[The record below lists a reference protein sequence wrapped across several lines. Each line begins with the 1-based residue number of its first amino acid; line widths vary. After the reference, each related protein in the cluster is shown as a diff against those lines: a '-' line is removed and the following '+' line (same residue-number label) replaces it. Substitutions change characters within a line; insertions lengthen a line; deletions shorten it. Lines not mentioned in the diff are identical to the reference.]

1 MKVTI
6 RVRLAPFWRSS
17 RTRKPRPERI
27 SPFSIAV
34 KRRGTPPLAVWAM
47 SVLLMIGFM
56 SMSMFAT
63 LSAPPP
69 VQVTID
75 EEDPSQPIVGKVADD
90 CRVMMEERGKLRC
103 LESVEYRE
111 DISGALTVAR
121 TPSTPR

>member
-6 RVRLAPFWRSS
+6 RVRLTPFWRSS

-27 SPFSIAV
+27 RPFPIAV

-69 VQVTID
+69 ARVTID
-75 EEDPSQPIVGKVADD
+75 EENPAQPTVGKVAND
-90 CRVMMEERGKLRC
+90 CRVMLEERGKLRC

-111 DISGALTVAR
+111 DTSGTLIIA
-121 TPSTPR
+121 PRP

>member
-1 MKVTI
+1 MRVTI
-6 RVRLAPFWRSS
+6 RVRLTPFWRSS
-17 RTRKPRPERI
+17 CTRKPRPERI
-27 SPFSIAV
+27 SSIAV

-90 CRVMMEERGKLRC
+90 CRVMMEERAKT
-103 LESVEYRE
+103 SRE
-111 DISGALTVAR
+111 
-121 TPSTPR
+121 P

>member
-1 MKVTI
+1 
-6 RVRLAPFWRSS
+6 
-17 RTRKPRPERI
+17 
-27 SPFSIAV
+27 
-34 KRRGTPPLAVWAM
+34 M